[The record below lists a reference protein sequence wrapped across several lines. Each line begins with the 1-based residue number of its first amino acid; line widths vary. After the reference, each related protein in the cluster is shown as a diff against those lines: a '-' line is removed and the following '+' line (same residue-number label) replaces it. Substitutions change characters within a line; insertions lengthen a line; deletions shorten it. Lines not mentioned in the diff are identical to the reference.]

1 MGTSL
6 GVYELKQECAST
18 SDLITCTR
26 TSSATIFY
34 CI

>member
-6 GVYELKQECAST
+6 GAYKLNQECAST

-26 TSSATIFY
+26 TSTHIL
-34 CI
+34 